1 MGYRHRSVAVMFF
14 LMQRQGRINVKGGFG
29 MSAVFGAFMQY
40 LVTAVY
46 YIAIAGLGIFAGKKL
61 LQRKKGRTES

>member
-1 MGYRHRSVAVMFF
+1 
-14 LMQRQGRINVKGGFG
+14 
-29 MSAVFGAFMQY
+29 MSAVFEAFMQY

-61 LQRKKGRTES
+61 LQRKKRRTES

>member
-1 MGYRHRSVAVMFF
+1 
-14 LMQRQGRINVKGGFG
+14 

-40 LVTAVY
+40 LLTAVY

-61 LQRKKGRTES
+61 CREKRDGQSAENRLTVP